1 LKSTVTHGCVLK
13 SGRIES
19 ESVRTNC
26 GVSTGSVVEESI
38 HSHGCIF
45 TPGIV
50 SESKRADS
58 GIEATF
64 RVDIQ
69 SECSVGRVF
78 SAGGVA
84 KERLRTTGHVEGTAG
99 VVEKGVRTQ
108 GSVFAA
114 RGIVKKGGRSDSRVV
129 GAGRVEQKRRRA
141 NGRVFDSLARSLV
154 SNVEKKRPGTE
165 SGVKAAIGVA
175 EERKP
180 PNRCVSYAGSEA
192 FKGISPFCRVEA
204 RIASVRGWTDC
215 MCVWQGRK
223 IEDYDCDEKQ
233 WTYFFHRHEVSA
245 KSRQRVEIKKA
256 AREFGLTAD
265 YADSTDDLFFLL
277 LNLRHPRFLVPCV
290 CVFYL

>member
-38 HSHGCIF
+38 HSHRCIF

-50 SESKRADS
+50 SESKRADR
-58 GIEATF
+58 GIEATV

-78 SAGGVA
+78 GAGGVA
-84 KERLRTTGHVEGTAG
+84 KERLQTTGHVEGTAG

-129 GAGRVEQKRRRA
+129 GARRVEQKRRRA

-154 SNVEKKRPGTE
+154 SNVENKRPGTE

-175 EERKP
+175 EERNP

-204 RIASVRGWTDC
+204 RIASVRRRDYRLRL
-215 MCVWQGRK
+215 WQKPETEER
-223 IEDYDCDEKQ
+223 ECDEKWWSCSFESNQ
-233 WTYFFHRHEVSA
+233 WVHRYFLSFPRRVGSA
-245 KSRQRVEIKKA
+245 IAGLEE
-256 AREFGLTAD
+256 ART
-265 YADSTDDLFFLL
+265 
-277 LNLRHPRFLVPCV
+277 
-290 CVFYL
+290 